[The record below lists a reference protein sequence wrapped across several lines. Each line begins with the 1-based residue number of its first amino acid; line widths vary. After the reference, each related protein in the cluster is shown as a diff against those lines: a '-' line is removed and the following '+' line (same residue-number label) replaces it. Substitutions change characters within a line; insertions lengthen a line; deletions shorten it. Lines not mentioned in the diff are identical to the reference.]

1 MDSNTIIQAV
11 KGGSLVGVKQLLEEG
26 EDPDD
31 VDEDGNTG
39 LHHAVIGE
47 HYNIAVLLLNSGAGL
62 EVRNKDGLNCLQLAQ
77 RLAGRTVFSIAI
89 QLTRRNRLEQEKLEQ
104 KHQLISQGVE
114 SGGEDGDEESDEDG
128 GDGLER
134 TLQTTQHS
142 LTSAR
147 RLLTDLESQVCSAR
161 SLVNQLELEV
171 SRLKVNVERRKKR
184 NRPREENSRKIRMS
198 DVERC
203 SICLEVPRP
212 PLKVYQCPEGHSFC
226 EDCKNRSDMTNCPEC
241 RISLNGVSI
250 RNRTLERLIQLHY
263 DKC

>member
-1 MDSNTIIQAV
+1 MDNNTIIQAV

-26 EDPDD
+26 EDPDE

-62 EVRNKDGLNCLQLAQ
+62 DVRNKDGLNCLQLAQ

-89 QLTRRNRLEQEKLEQ
+89 QLTRRNRLEQGKLEQ
-104 KHQLISQGVE
+104 KHQLISQEE
-114 SGGEDGDEESDEDG
+114 SSEESEESDEEG

-147 RLLTDLESQVCSAR
+147 RLLTDLESQVCSTR
-161 SLVNQLELEV
+161 
-171 SRLKVNVERRKKR
+171 
-184 NRPREENSRKIRMS
+184 
-198 DVERC
+198 
-203 SICLEVPRP
+203 
-212 PLKVYQCPEGHSFC
+212 
-226 EDCKNRSDMTNCPEC
+226 
-241 RISLNGVSI
+241 
-250 RNRTLERLIQLHY
+250 
-263 DKC
+263 